1 MKFLK
6 SLIPE
11 IVKEYINRIL
21 GRNIKLRGKFALWE
35 DALKISS
42 GYNDPVILSKSK
54 ISIKKIMNKE
64 AKFERDTVLFY
75 NDDPDIQLIAIIQ
88 KLYQNKNIKICDFG
102 GSFGSSYFQNI
113 SFLNKDKIEWN
124 IVEQKKI
131 VKYANKN
138 IRIKKLNFFTNI
150 DNVLKKNIDLII
162 FSSVIQYL
170 EAPYSILK
178 KITKKKIINIIISR
192 TPFFN
197 DRDIIKVQIVPK
209 HIYESSYPVRI
220 FNKKKFLN
228 FMKINGYLVKQK
240 IKVNEKLDKYNYQS
254 FYFKKN

>member
-11 IVKEYINRIL
+11 IVKDYINIIL

-75 NDDPDIQLIAIIQ
+75 NDDPDIQLIAIIK

-131 VKYANKN
+131 VKYAKKN
-138 IRIKKLNFFTNI
+138 IRIKKLNFFSDI
-150 DNVLKKNIDLII
+150 DNVLKKDIDLII

-178 KITKKKIINIIISR
+178 KLQKKK
-192 TPFFN
+192 
-197 DRDIIKVQIVPK
+197 
-209 HIYESSYPVRI
+209 
-220 FNKKKFLN
+220 L
-228 FMKINGYLVKQK
+228 
-240 IKVNEKLDKYNYQS
+240 
-254 FYFKKN
+254 

>member
-11 IVKEYINRIL
+11 IVKDYINIIL

-75 NDDPDIQLIAIIQ
+75 NDDPDIQLIAIIK

-113 SFLNKDKIEWN
+113 SFLNKEKIEW
-124 IVEQKKI
+124 
-131 VKYANKN
+131 
-138 IRIKKLNFFTNI
+138 
-150 DNVLKKNIDLII
+150 NIDLII

-228 FMKINGYLVKQK
+228 FMKSNGYLVKQK

>member
-6 SLIPE
+6 SLIPA
-11 IVKEYINRIL
+11 IVKDYINIIL

-124 IVEQKKI
+124 IVEQKK
-131 VKYANKN
+131 NC
-138 IRIKKLNFFTNI
+138 
-150 DNVLKKNIDLII
+150 
-162 FSSVIQYL
+162 
-170 EAPYSILK
+170 
-178 KITKKKIINIIISR
+178 
-192 TPFFN
+192 
-197 DRDIIKVQIVPK
+197 QICK
-209 HIYESSYPVRI
+209 
-220 FNKKKFLN
+220 
-228 FMKINGYLVKQK
+228 
-240 IKVNEKLDKYNYQS
+240 
-254 FYFKKN
+254 